1 MSSGPPAHAR
11 VGGALCRLRLK
22 CCRRRP
28 VHLRPN
34 TEEKGRIAGGRARQP
49 LHTPHALS
57 PAQRAHW
64 AHPRRPLQLVGAP
77 GDVPQHNGSSCPWLT
92 DVVAGHSAQPCRHGA
107 GAGERQL
114 RPATSC
120 GGPLPGA
127 HHGGSAAVS
136 ALGAA
141 SSCSFMFVVE
151 LQTSGVNVEL
161 LVASACGV

>member
-1 MSSGPPAHAR
+1 MSSGPPARAR

-34 TEEKGRIAGGRARQP
+34 TEEKKRIAGGRARQP

-107 GAGERQL
+107 GAAVAARDLLWRAAARSTSRRQC
-114 RPATSC
+114 S
-120 GGPLPGA
+120 G
-127 HHGGSAAVS
+127 
-136 ALGAA
+136 LG
-141 SSCSFMFVVE
+141 
-151 LQTSGVNVEL
+151 TWSGVVVL
-161 LVASACGV
+161 LHVRGRAPDERGQYRAAL